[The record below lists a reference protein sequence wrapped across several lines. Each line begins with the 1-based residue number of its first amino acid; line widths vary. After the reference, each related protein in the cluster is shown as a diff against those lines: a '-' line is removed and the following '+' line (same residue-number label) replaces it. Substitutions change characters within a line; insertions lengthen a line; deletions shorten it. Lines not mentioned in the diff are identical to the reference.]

1 MSARLRKNIDKYG
14 PDIFLIISR
23 DALKHIINICPAPD
37 DAQWAR
43 LLRGGKPAARRAVL
57 DQMNR
62 LRRES
67 ISRQMESAV
76 AASVQEVH
84 DLFSG
89 AGLPEDDFF
98 ESPEGQGWV
107 SDAGMSGGALSAVLS
122 LPFDLFGAE
131 LDEVLARWTALVHIG
146 GLLGISALDPLLDA
160 ELDETSLSLLR
171 LAMLSPAGR
180 GFDHGLTEIRAGYQ
194 DGMERKLRAIAAALF
209 AIGNHPDVEPATL
222 QAELEALLGA
232 RVSLPPCDSDMD
244 WLIPDGALSRE
255 LAELL
260 LLLLVKVREEG
271 ILSVESSI
279 GLLTS
284 SFLADGLQLVCDGFA
299 MDDLRRWLQSR
310 QEYLA
315 EDARRRFEV
324 VASACWCLA
333 SGGHRTS
340 GYQLMAAHTP
350 YEIDRAVV
358 REIISDFE
366 RQAPRVREDL
376 IPAPD
381 AELASYGMSRA
392 DDSYADPLEWFE
404 LRACLE
410 RLADDGVLP
419 DAVDFLAK
427 LALILPPHRWEELA
441 GASVLPGFDAKEV
454 FAYGFGLVQS
464 REPSLPA
471 AYLMNLV
478 KNLGL
483 EAAGNID
490 VSPEIRSVLSQL
502 SALTCQDA
510 LLLPPDLFQNL
521 LSGLTL
527 PQVNALAH
535 SAFGKRAA
543 ELGLPIPKTEE
554 EVVQGEASRYALLA
568 ALAGLVVSGE
578 WSVKEG
584 VAVSAASRVAFL
596 PQQGGKRPPK
606 EWLVEGLEVDEDDI
620 FAPNPA
626 DCFTFSPL
634 YGLLAITGCHLPG
647 CSLEDGVDIFRRL
660 PVKTVTDILCSG
672 VNESDLDRVN
682 ALVSSMERKARF
694 ALRKRLELQCRDR
707 LETFDAALALGFEE
721 VMALSDPYIR
731 EWLKAVSN
739 EDLTLA
745 LARAPRQ
752 FSERV
757 LGNLSE
763 RAAEMIAEDMEKL
776 LPWMDPAEELVARM
790 AVVEAAKA
798 VDLECEA
805 RAAELE
811 REMQD
816 FLAD

>member
-14 PDIFLIISR
+14 PDIFLFISQ
-23 DALKHIINICPAPD
+23 DGLQHLINICPAPD

-43 LLRGGKPAARRAVL
+43 LLCGGKPAARRAVL

-67 ISRQMESAV
+67 ITRAMDNVA
-76 AASVQEVH
+76 AASVQEIY

-89 AGLPEDDFF
+89 AGVPEDDFL
-98 ESPEGQGWV
+98 ESPEGQSWV
-107 SDAGMSGGALSAVLS
+107 RDAGMSDGAQSAVVS
-122 LPFDLFGAE
+122 LPFDLFASE
-131 LDEVLARWTALVHIG
+131 LDETLARWTAVVHIG
-146 GLLGISALDPLLDA
+146 SLLGLPALDPLLDA

-180 GFDHGLTEIRAGYQ
+180 GFDDGLAEIRAGYQ
-194 DGMERKLRAIAAALF
+194 GAVERKLRAIAATLS
-209 AIGNHPDVEPATL
+209 AIGNYRDVEPVTL
-222 QAELEALLGA
+222 QAELEGLLGA
-232 RVSLPPCDSDMD
+232 RVTLPPCDSDMD
-244 WLIPDGALSRE
+244 WLVPDGALSPE
-255 LAELL
+255 FAELL
-260 LLLLVKVREEG
+260 LLLLVRVKAKG
-271 ILSVESSI
+271 ILSIESS
-279 GLLTS
+279 LKTLTS
-284 SFLADGLQLVCDGFA
+284 SFLAEGLQLVCDGF
-299 MDDLRRWLQSR
+299 DPEDLRRWLRSR
-310 QEYLA
+310 QAYWT

-324 VASACWCLA
+324 VASACRCLA

-350 YEIDRAVV
+350 YEIDHAVV
-358 REIISDFE
+358 REIIRDFE
-366 RQAPRVREDL
+366 ERAPLVREDL
-376 IPAPD
+376 IPVSDTA
-381 AELASYGMSRA
+381 LAAYGMSRA

-410 RLADDGVLP
+410 RFADDGVLP
-419 DAVDFLAK
+419 GAVDFLAK
-427 LALILPPHRWEELA
+427 LALILPPHRWDELA
-441 GASVLPGFDAKEV
+441 GASVLPCFDAAAV
-454 FAYGFGLVQS
+454 FAYGFELIES
-464 REPSLPA
+464 RAPGLPA

-478 KNLGL
+478 KNLGP
-483 EAAGNID
+483 EATGSIGA
-490 VSPEIRSVLSQL
+490 SPEIRSVLSQL
-502 SALTCQDA
+502 GTLTCQDA
-510 LLLPPDLFQNL
+510 LLLPPDAFQNL
-521 LSGLTL
+521 LSGLTP

-568 ALAGLVVSGE
+568 ALAALEVN
-578 WSVKEG
+578 
-584 VAVSAASRVAFL
+584 RVASL
-596 PQQGGKRPPK
+596 PQPGGKRPPK
-606 EWLVEGLEVDEDDI
+606 EWLVEGLEADEDDI

-634 YGLLAITGCHLPG
+634 YGLFAITGCSLPG

-660 PVKTVTDILCSG
+660 PVKTVADILCSG
-672 VNESDLDRVN
+672 VNEADLDRVN
-682 ALVSSMERKARF
+682 ALISSLERRARF
-694 ALRKRLELQCRDR
+694 ALRKRLELQCKDR
-707 LETFDAALALGFEE
+707 LEAFDAALALGFEE

-739 EDLTLA
+739 EDLALA
-745 LARAPRQ
+745 LARAPRPFTQ
-752 FSERV
+752 RV

-776 LPWMDPAEELVARM
+776 LPWLDPAEELVARM
-790 AVVEAAKA
+790 EVVEAAKA
-798 VDLECEA
+798 VDPECEA

-811 REMQD
+811 RELQD